1 MQINSE
7 FWQKFIPAILIIA
20 GCAIAGINWYQKS
33 LACKPMIKEEVVR
46 GDSLSPAL
54 KNGDKVKVDYN
65 YYQCGRPVKRDDLVI
80 YDFKAR
86 NQKLI
91 KFVRVL
97 PGDSFSVDENSKEII
112 VNGQKMQNAQGD
124 VFKLDSQGVKMLKLY
139 EETFERKLEGT
150 IYFIFGN
157 KPDSVDSSR
166 FGPVAGADIIGKV
179 IEKI

>member
-7 FWQKFIPAILIIA
+7 FWQKFIPAVLIIA
-20 GCAIAGINWYQKS
+20 GCAIVGINWYQKNS
-33 LACKPMIKEEVVR
+33 ACKPMIKEETVR

-54 KNGDKVKVDYN
+54 KDGDKVKVDYN
-65 YYQCGRPVKRDDLVI
+65 YYQCGKPVKRDDLVI

-91 KFVRVL
+91 KFARVI
-97 PGDSFSVDENSKEII
+97 PGDTFSVDETSREIS
-112 VNGQKMQNAQGD
+112 VNGQKMQNAQGSI
-124 VFKLDSQGVKMLKLY
+124 FKLDSQGVKMLKLY
-139 EETFERKLEGT
+139 EETFEGKLTGT
-150 IYFIFGN
+150 TYFIFGN

-166 FGPVAGADIIGKV
+166 FGPAAEADIIGKV